1 VDNHE
6 SELAQSVNGAMV
18 GDSAGWDDLVDRF
31 SGLIWAVARG
41 QGLSTTDAAEVS
53 QTTWLRLAEHIGE
66 ITDPLRVGA
75 WLATTARREAI
86 RIARLG
92 ARYVLVDPWE
102 YVDHSV
108 TEDDLDTG
116 IVHQERDLVIRQ
128 ALALLPTRCREL
140 LTALVLSDPP
150 LSYRQLSEDADMA
163 IGSIGPTR
171 GRCLEHLRE
180 LIATVEA
187 GAVPMSALAEGR
199 P

>member
-1 VDNHE
+1 
-6 SELAQSVNGAMV
+6 MV
-18 GDSAGWDDLVDRF
+18 GDSAAWDDLVDRF
-31 SGLIWAVARG
+31 SGLIWALARG
-41 QGLSTTDAAEVS
+41 QGLSPTDAAEVS

-66 ITDPLRVGA
+66 INDPLRVGA

-102 YVDHSV
+102 YVDETASDEELDAELV
-108 TEDDLDTG
+108 TK
-116 IVHQERDLVIRQ
+116 ERDLVIHQ
-128 ALALLPTRCREL
+128 ALALLPARCREL
-140 LTALVLSDPP
+140 LTALVLADPP
-150 LSYRQLSEDADMA
+150 LSYKQVSEDSEIA

-180 LIATVEA
+180 LIAEVEA
-187 GAVPMSALAEGR
+187 GAEPMSAVAEGR